1 MLTRTHTQT
10 HKLSWLPDEISS
22 VPSLSSQLQGPITT
36 LQACQPLLTAMR
48 RWKWKGRMGGGFWK
62 YLEEGVHFIA
72 AIETLW
78 MLSLSDLSDRI
89 HQQLADAVST
99 RAVFY
104 ICWIYFYVCLGFFFF
119 FTKRE
124 LNIVIMLYPVLFA
137 IHHSILSHPS
147 PSVSCCTSLCKD
159 WAVQNGKD
167 LKRVTQITL
176 VFDDQLYE
184 PYCKTHTHTP
194 QGDGHRVLPKAILSI
209 SLTFAHFSGVKANL
223 PHTRAHTQPSIS
235 CSVFL
240 TLFLFTPSG
249 TPF

>member
-1 MLTRTHTQT
+1 MEREDGRGVL
-10 HKLSWLPDEISS
+10 EISRRRGPFYS
-22 VPSLSSQLQGPITT
+22 RYWNTLNALAVRSLRSFSSA
-36 LQACQPLLTAMR
+36 AC
-48 RWKWKGRMGGGFWK
+48 WC
-62 YLEEGVHFIA
+62 
-72 AIETLW
+72 
-78 MLSLSDLSDRI
+78 SS
-89 HQQLADAVST
+89 
-99 RAVFY
+99 AVFY